1 VVGGYSSVTALTFGA
16 RDSGHEQAA
25 GIGGEPMRQRRTA
38 EEPAPPRTYRPLR
51 QIVVYLCIT
60 YGLTLAIALA
70 LPHAG
75 IAPLIA
81 IAFPVIAMALTVAFT
96 VPRGQRRAV
105 WAGVGFNPRRG
116 RGLLIAVVGPAV
128 IIAVSF
134 GVAAAF
140 GVVQFSG
147 LPSGFGRGVL
157 NVALTTIIFAVVF
170 LGEEIGWRGYLLF
183 RLAELTSGRR
193 AALVT
198 GAFHAIYHLPL
209 LLLTT
214 TYQSAGNRWIV
225 VPMVMVTL
233 TLAGVWY
240 GWLRLWSGSIWP
252 VSLSHS
258 AFDNLME
265 TVAGVAITTSPA
277 MMAYV
282 TTETG
287 VATMIIMVLV
297 AAYLLTRRSADF
309 AKAEPKTPPPTT
321 DQRAAAQRAHP
332 DHPR

>member
-1 VVGGYSSVTALTFGA
+1 M
-16 RDSGHEQAA
+16 Q
-25 GIGGEPMRQRRTA
+25 QRRTA

-75 IAPLIA
+75 ITPLIA
-81 IAFPVIAMALTVAFT
+81 IAFPVIAVALTVAFT

-105 WAGVGFNPRRG
+105 WARVGFNPRRG

-140 GVVQFSG
+140 GVVSLPG
-147 LPSGFGRGVL
+147 LGPGFGRGVL

-183 RLAELTSGRR
+183 RVAELMSGRR
-193 AALVT
+193 AAVIT

-214 TYQSAGNRWIV
+214 TYQSEGKRWIV
-225 VPMVMVTL
+225 VPVVMITL

-258 AFDNLME
+258 AFNNLME
-265 TVAGVAITTSPA
+265 TVAGATITTSPA

-287 VATMIIMVLV
+287 VMTMITMVLV
-297 AAYLLTRRSADF
+297 AAYLLTRRAADF
-309 AKAEPKTPPPTT
+309 AKAEPKSPQPTT
-321 DQRAAAQRAHP
+321 DQRTTARRAGP
-332 DHPR
+332 DDPR

>member
-1 VVGGYSSVTALTFGA
+1 M
-16 RDSGHEQAA
+16 Q
-25 GIGGEPMRQRRTA
+25 QRRTA

-51 QIVVYLCIT
+51 QIVMYLCIT

-75 IAPLIA
+75 ITPLIA
-81 IAFPVIAMALTVAFT
+81 IAFPVIAVALTVAFT

-105 WAGVGFNPRRG
+105 WARVGFNPRRG

-140 GVVQFSG
+140 GVVSLPG
-147 LPSGFGRGVL
+147 LGPGFGRGVL

-183 RLAELTSGRR
+183 RVAELMSGRR
-193 AALVT
+193 AAVIT

-214 TYQSAGNRWIV
+214 TYQSEGKRWIV
-225 VPMVMVTL
+225 VPVVMITL

-258 AFDNLME
+258 AFNNLME
-265 TVAGVAITTSPA
+265 TVAGATITTSPA

-287 VATMIIMVLV
+287 VMTMITMVLV
-297 AAYLLTRRSADF
+297 AAYLLTRRAADF
-309 AKAEPKTPPPTT
+309 AKAEPKSPQPTT
-321 DQRAAAQRAHP
+321 DQRTTARRAGP
-332 DHPR
+332 DDPR

>member
-1 VVGGYSSVTALTFGA
+1 M
-16 RDSGHEQAA
+16 Q
-25 GIGGEPMRQRRTA
+25 QRPTV

-81 IAFPVIAMALTVAFT
+81 IAVPVIAVALTVAFT
-96 VPRGQRRAV
+96 IPRGQRRAV

-140 GVVQFSG
+140 GVVSFPG
-147 LPSGFGRGVL
+147 LGPGFGRGVL

-170 LGEEIGWRGYLLF
+170 LGEEIGWRGFLLF
-183 RLAELTSGRR
+183 RLAELMSGRR
-193 AALVT
+193 AAVVT
-198 GAFHAIYHLPL
+198 GAFHAIFHLPL
-209 LLLTT
+209 LVLTT
-214 TYQSAGNRWIV
+214 TYQSEGKRWIV
-225 VPMVMVTL
+225 VPVVMVTL

-258 AFDNLME
+258 AFNNLME

-297 AAYLLTRRSADF
+297 AAYLLTRRAADF
-309 AKAEPKTPPPTT
+309 AKAEPESPRPTT
-321 DQRAAAQRAHP
+321 ISRAAVRRANP
-332 DHPR
+332 DDPG